1 MALTKEELLERRG
14 YIGSSDVP
22 ALLGVGGYDAL
33 IDLWMHK
40 TGRTDPKPT
49 TSRQADFGERVEPV
63 LVKLAAD
70 MLDDPNV
77 EYNVRRTHP
86 DYPYMSAQADGWLP
100 DRRAVIES
108 KAYGLWNPVYSEPWG
123 DEWTDQVPYS
133 VMAQVVYSMHVH
145 DAEVGYVTAL
155 VGSGIG
161 HRVYELQRSQ
171 ALMDEIVDRAHA
183 FWNDHVL
190 ADVQPEGIP
199 RMDTLVQMIR
209 TPDKTVEIDH
219 SYPERYRSLL
229 DQAKLISD
237 AKEMLKA
244 EIIHSMGDAE
254 QGYTPYGSFTYL
266 PNRHGTRTFRFK
278 EAS

>member
-1 MALTKEELLERRG
+1 MALTKEELLERRS

-22 ALLGVGGYDAL
+22 ALLGVSGYQGL
-33 IDLWMHK
+33 IDLWLEK
-40 TGRTDPKPT
+40 TGRTDPEPT

-63 LVKLAAD
+63 LVQLAAD
-70 MLDDPNV
+70 MLDADTV
-77 EYNVRRTHP
+77 EFNIRRTHP
-86 DYPYMSAQADGWLP
+86 EHDWMRAQADGWLL

-108 KAYGLWNPVYSEPWG
+108 KAYGLWNPVYREAWG

-145 DAEVGYVTAL
+145 DAEVAYVTAL
-155 VGSGIG
+155 VGGGVG

-171 ALMDEIVDRAHA
+171 ALMDEIVERAST
-183 FWNDHVL
+183 FWHEHVL
-190 ADVQPEGIP
+190 ADVQPEGVP

-219 SYPERYRSLL
+219 SYPERYRALL

-237 AKEMLKA
+237 AKDLLKA